1 MLDYTQLKALLAV
14 DDTGTFEG
22 AARELNL
29 SSFAIVQRIKTL
41 EAKLGVKL
49 IDRSPTRTT
58 DIGKVLCDH
67 TREVISLEGEL
78 IDQHRID
85 TLQAETGS
93 PSLKIAIVD
102 ENLSNWFLALLPHDN
117 SSKERL
123 RLNVQLTDSEHA
135 IEMMKS
141 GQIVAALTNDPQT
154 IFGFKTHEI
163 GTLTYR
169 AVASPAYLSEHFPEG
184 VTATA
189 LLTAPT
195 MRITTNDDRS
205 LEWTRQVFGE
215 NIELPLSQHP
225 STQGTL
231 QACMD
236 GNLWTMQS
244 DLEVSHHLVS
254 GKLIELVPN
263 KPLAYTL
270 YWHVA
275 GTMLETIRPIT
286 RAIKELA
293 QEN

>member
-195 MRITTNDDRS
+195 MRITANDDRS

>member
-14 DDTGTFEG
+14 DDAGTFEG

-67 TREVISLEGEL
+67 TREVISMEGEL

-85 TLQAETGS
+85 TLEAETGS

-102 ENLSNWFLALLPHDN
+102 ESLSNWFLALLPHDN
-117 SSKERL
+117 SSEERL
-123 RLNVQLTDSEHA
+123 LLDVQLTDSEQA
-135 IEMMKS
+135 IEMMKM
-141 GQIVAALTNDPQT
+141 GQIVAALSNDPQT
-154 IFGFKTHEI
+154 VYGFKTYEI

-184 VTATA
+184 VTVPA

-195 MRITTNDDRS
+195 MRISINDERS
-205 LEWTRQVFGE
+205 TEWIQQVFGE

-225 STQGTL
+225 SAQGTL
-231 QACMD
+231 QACLD

-244 DLEVSHHLVS
+244 DFEVSHHLES
-254 GKLIELVPN
+254 GKLIELILDN
-263 KPLAYTL
+263 PLAHTL

-275 GTMLETIRPIT
+275 GTMLDTIRPIT
-286 RAIKELA
+286 RAINKLA